1 MVSEK
6 RDIPMKQLRLLKNK
20 LRLIYGASLLY
31 WMMFLQVSFLV
42 IYLYAY
48 KITAVSGYFILLKKD
63 LFLWFICIPVMVVQ
77 HKVSIFSTYYSCI
90 SRVCCKRRMVLV
102 DYMTLAVST
111 CISTCIVLSV
121 PLVFLAIKGADRK
134 SVV

>member
-1 MVSEK
+1 
-6 RDIPMKQLRLLKNK
+6 MKQLRLLKNK

-63 LFLWFICIPVMVVQ
+63 LFCGLSAFLLWWF
-77 HKVSIFSTYYSCI
+77 SI
-90 SRVCCKRRMVLV
+90 R
-102 DYMTLAVST
+102 
-111 CISTCIVLSV
+111 
-121 PLVFLAIKGADRK
+121 
-134 SVV
+134 

>member
-1 MVSEK
+1 
-6 RDIPMKQLRLLKNK
+6 MKQLRLLKNK

-63 LFLWFICIPVMVVQ
+63 LFLWFICIPVMVVLN
-77 HKVSIFSTYYSCI
+77 KVGVFSTYCSFHSTI
-90 SRVCCKRRMVLV
+90 CCKR
-102 DYMTLAVST
+102 
-111 CISTCIVLSV
+111 
-121 PLVFLAIKGADRK
+121 
-134 SVV
+134 